1 MNFPIIMSLWLM
13 RQGLD
18 DDTDT
23 DMTNASALE
32 SAAFA
37 LYCIVAAATLCVA
50 SACAWDLLSDFY
62 FFLNDSMALLA
73 AYIIF
78 LFVSVIG
85 SIGFGV
91 CAVCELV
98 HLYRVQTP
106 ERKVIVQRAL
116 FLLSAIAALVC
127 ITASNSKE
135 SNKTEPNTLTFQAG
149 APIIISSEGV
159 YSVIECSDGEIVIS
173 KVAD

>member
-37 LYCIVAAATLCVA
+37 LCCIVAAAILCVA

-62 FFLNDSMALLA
+62 F
-73 AYIIF
+73 F

-116 FLLSAIAALVC
+116 FLLSATAALVC

-135 SNKTEPNTLTFQAG
+135 SNKTEPDTLTFQAG
-149 APIIISSEGV
+149 APIIISSEGA

>member
-1 MNFPIIMSLWLM
+1 MNFPIIMFLRPM

-37 LYCIVAAATLCVA
+37 LCCIVAAAILCVA
-50 SACAWDLLSDFY
+50 SACAWDLLSDFH

-116 FLLSAIAALVC
+116 FLLSATAALVC

-135 SNKTEPNTLTFQAG
+135 SNKTEPDTLTFQ
-149 APIIISSEGV
+149 
-159 YSVIECSDGEIVIS
+159 
-173 KVAD
+173 

>member
-1 MNFPIIMSLWLM
+1 MNFPIIMFLRPM
-13 RQGLD
+13 RQGLA
-18 DDTDT
+18 DDTDK
-23 DMTNASALE
+23 DMMNASALE
-32 SAAFA
+32 SAVFA
-37 LYCIVAAATLCVA
+37 LCCIVTAAILCVA
-50 SACAWDLLSDFY
+50 SAFVLLSDLH
-62 FFLNDSMALLA
+62 FFLNDSMVLLA

-78 LFVSVIG
+78 LLASVIG

-91 CAVCELV
+91 VAVCELV

-127 ITASNSKE
+127 ITASDSKE
-135 SNKTEPNTLTFQAG
+135 SNKTEPDTLTFQAG
-149 APIIISSEGV
+149 APIIISSEGA
-159 YSVIECSDGEIVIS
+159 YSVIECSDGEIIIR

>member
-37 LYCIVAAATLCVA
+37 LCCIVAAAILCVA

-78 LFVSVIG
+78 LFVSVTSVAAWDTDG
-85 SIGFGV
+85 TSLMCRPMTG
-91 CAVCELV
+91 
-98 HLYRVQTP
+98 P
-106 ERKVIVQRAL
+106 RA
-116 FLLSAIAALVC
+116 S
-127 ITASNSKE
+127 TASHLREHRRVGSTSTIFKE
-135 SNKTEPNTLTFQAG
+135 GFKKWQITEFVFGCPHLW
-149 APIIISSEGV
+149 
-159 YSVIECSDGEIVIS
+159 YS
-173 KVAD
+173 

>member
-1 MNFPIIMSLWLM
+1 MNFPIIMFLRPM
-13 RQGLD
+13 RQGLA

-23 DMTNASALE
+23 DMMNASALE
-32 SAAFA
+32 SAVFA
-37 LYCIVAAATLCVA
+37 LCCIVTAAILCVV
-50 SACAWDLLSDFY
+50 SAFAWDLLSAFH

-106 ERKVIVQRAL
+106 ERKVIVQRVL
-116 FLLSAIAALVC
+116 FLLAAVAALIC
-127 ITASNSKE
+127 ITVCGSKE
-135 SNKTEPNTLTFQAG
+135 SNKTEPDTLTFQAG
-149 APIIISSEGV
+149 APIIISSEGA
-159 YSVIECSDGEIVIS
+159 YSVIECSDGEIIIR

>member
-1 MNFPIIMSLWLM
+1 M

-37 LYCIVAAATLCVA
+37 LCCIVAAAILCVV
-50 SACAWDLLSDFY
+50 SAFAWDLLSAFH

-98 HLYRVQTP
+98 HLYQVQTP
-106 ERKVIVQRAL
+106 ERKVIVQRVL
-116 FLLSAIAALVC
+116 FLLAAVAALITVC
-127 ITASNSKE
+127 GSKE
-135 SNKTEPNTLTFQAG
+135 SNKTEPDTLTFQAG
-149 APIIISSEGV
+149 APIIISSEGA
-159 YSVIECSDGEIVIS
+159 YSVIECSDGEIIIR

>member
-37 LYCIVAAATLCVA
+37 LCCIVAAAILCVA

-85 SIGFGV
+85 
-91 CAVCELV
+91 
-98 HLYRVQTP
+98 
-106 ERKVIVQRAL
+106 RAL
-116 FLLSAIAALVC
+116 ASAFARFVNSC
-127 ITASNSKE
+127 ISTKC
-135 SNKTEPNTLTFQAG
+135 KPLRG
-149 APIIISSEGV
+149 R
-159 YSVIECSDGEIVIS
+159 
-173 KVAD
+173 

>member
-1 MNFPIIMSLWLM
+1 MNFPIIMFLRPM

-37 LYCIVAAATLCVA
+37 LCCIVAAAILCVV
-50 SACAWDLLSDFY
+50 SAFAWDLLSDFH

-78 LFVSVIG
+78 LFVSVL
-85 SIGFGV
+85 
-91 CAVCELV
+91 E
-98 HLYRVQTP
+98 
-106 ERKVIVQRAL
+106 AL
-116 FLLSAIAALVC
+116 ASAFARFVNSC
-127 ITASNSKE
+127 IS
-135 SNKTEPNTLTFQAG
+135 TECKPLRG
-149 APIIISSEGV
+149 R
-159 YSVIECSDGEIVIS
+159 
-173 KVAD
+173 

>member
-18 DDTDT
+18 DDADT

-37 LYCIVAAATLCVA
+37 LCCIVAATILCVA
-50 SACAWDLLSDFY
+50 SAFAWVLLSDLH
-62 FFLNDSMALLA
+62 FFLNDSMVLLA

-78 LFVSVIG
+78 LLASVIG

-91 CAVCELV
+91 VAVCELV
-98 HLYRVQTP
+98 YLYRVQTP
-106 ERKVIVQRAL
+106 ERKVIVQRVL
-116 FLLSAIAALVC
+116 FLLAAVAALIC
-127 ITASNSKE
+127 IQFMAAKNQIKRNQTLSRFRQERQLLFRVREPIPSL
-135 SNKTEPNTLTFQAG
+135 SVQTEKL
-149 APIIISSEGV
+149 S
-159 YSVIECSDGEIVIS
+159 
-173 KVAD
+173 

>member
-37 LYCIVAAATLCVA
+37 LCCIVAAAILCVA

-116 FLLSAIAALVC
+116 FLLSAIAHSFALQFL
-127 ITASNSKE
+127 TAKNQTKRNQTLSRFRQERQLLFRVRE
-135 SNKTEPNTLTFQAG
+135 SIPSLSAQTEKL
-149 APIIISSEGV
+149 S
-159 YSVIECSDGEIVIS
+159 
-173 KVAD
+173 

>member
-37 LYCIVAAATLCVA
+37 LCCIVAAAILCVA

-116 FLLSAIAALVC
+116 FLLSATAALFALQLL
-127 ITASNSKE
+127 TAKNQTKRNQTLSRFRQERQLLFRVREPIPSL
-135 SNKTEPNTLTFQAG
+135 SAQTEKL
-149 APIIISSEGV
+149 S
-159 YSVIECSDGEIVIS
+159 
-173 KVAD
+173 

>member
-1 MNFPIIMSLWLM
+1 MNFPIIMSLRPM
-13 RQGLD
+13 RQGLA

-23 DMTNASALE
+23 DMMNASALE
-32 SAAFA
+32 SAVFA
-37 LYCIVAAATLCVA
+37 LCCIVTAAILCVV
-50 SACAWDLLSDFY
+50 SAFAWDLLSDFH

-78 LFVSVIG
+78 LFVSVVG

-91 CAVCELV
+91 VAVCELV
-98 HLYRVQTP
+98 YLYRVQTP

-116 FLLSAIAALVC
+116 FLLSATAALVC

-135 SNKTEPNTLTFQAG
+135 SNKTEPDTLTFQAG
-149 APIIISSEGV
+149 APIIISSEGA
-159 YSVIECSDGEIVIS
+159 YSVIECSDGEIIIR

>member
-13 RQGLD
+13 RQGFD

-37 LYCIVAAATLCVA
+37 LCCIVAAAILCVV
-50 SACAWDLLSDFY
+50 SAFAWDLLSDFH

-116 FLLSAIAALVC
+116 FLLSATAALVC

-135 SNKTEPNTLTFQAG
+135 S
-149 APIIISSEGV
+149 IIISSEGA

>member
-1 MNFPIIMSLWLM
+1 MNFPIIMFLQPM
-13 RQGLD
+13 RQGLA
-18 DDTDT
+18 DDTDK
-23 DMTNASALE
+23 DMMNASALE

-37 LYCIVAAATLCVA
+37 WV
-50 SACAWDLLSDFY
+50 LLSDLH
-62 FFLNDSMALLA
+62 FFLNDSMVLLA

-78 LFVSVIG
+78 LLASVIG

-91 CAVCELV
+91 VAVCELV

-127 ITASNSKE
+127 ITASDSKE
-135 SNKTEPNTLTFQAG
+135 SNKTEPDTLTFQAG
-149 APIIISSEGV
+149 APIIISSEGA
-159 YSVIECSDGEIVIS
+159 YSVIECSDGEIIIR
-173 KVAD
+173 KVPD

>member
-1 MNFPIIMSLWLM
+1 MSLWLM

-37 LYCIVAAATLCVA
+37 LCCIVAAAILCVA

-78 LFVSVIG
+78 LFVWYKI
-85 SIGFGV
+85 SIV
-91 CAVCELV
+91 
-98 HLYRVQTP
+98 P
-106 ERKVIVQRAL
+106 EADMKPRRLCL
-116 FLLSAIAALVC
+116 FLL
-127 ITASNSKE
+127 
-135 SNKTEPNTLTFQAG
+135 
-149 APIIISSEGV
+149 
-159 YSVIECSDGEIVIS
+159 
-173 KVAD
+173 

>member
-1 MNFPIIMSLWLM
+1 MNFPIIMFLQPM
-13 RQGLD
+13 RQGLA
-18 DDTDT
+18 DDTDK
-23 DMTNASALE
+23 DMMNASALE

-37 LYCIVAAATLCVA
+37 LCCIVAATILCVA
-50 SACAWDLLSDFY
+50 SAFAWDLLSDFH

-78 LFVSVIG
+78 LFVSVVG

-91 CAVCELV
+91 VAVCELV
-98 HLYRVQTP
+98 YLYRVQTP
-106 ERKVIVQRAL
+106 ERKVIVQRVL
-116 FLLSAIAALVC
+116 FLLAAVAALIC
-127 ITASNSKE
+127 ITVYGSKE
-135 SNKTEPNTLTFQAG
+135 SNKTEPDTLTFQAG
-149 APIIISSEGV
+149 APIIISNEGA

>member
-1 MNFPIIMSLWLM
+1 MNFPIIMFLQPM
-13 RQGLD
+13 RQGLA
-18 DDTDT
+18 DDTDK
-23 DMTNASALE
+23 DMMNASALE
-32 SAAFA
+32 SAVFA
-37 LYCIVAAATLCVA
+37 LCCIVTAAILCVA
-50 SACAWDLLSDFY
+50 SAFAWDLLSAFH

-98 HLYRVQTP
+98 HLYQVQTP
-106 ERKVIVQRAL
+106 ERKVIVQRVL
-116 FLLSAIAALVC
+116 FLLAAVAALIC
-127 ITASNSKE
+127 ITVCGSKE
-135 SNKTEPNTLTFQAG
+135 SNKTEPDTLTFQAG
-149 APIIISSEGV
+149 APIIISSEGA
-159 YSVIECSDGEIVIS
+159 YSVIECSDGEIIIR

>member
-1 MNFPIIMSLWLM
+1 M
-13 RQGLD
+13 RQGLA
-18 DDTDT
+18 DDTDK
-23 DMTNASALE
+23 DMMNASALE
-32 SAAFA
+32 SAVFA
-37 LYCIVAAATLCVA
+37 LCCIVTAAILCVA
-50 SACAWDLLSDFY
+50 SAFAWVLLSDLH

-116 FLLSAIAALVC
+116 FLLAAVATLIC
-127 ITASNSKE
+127 ITVYGSKE
-135 SNKTEPNTLTFQAG
+135 SNKTEPDTLTFQAG
-149 APIIISSEGV
+149 APIIISSEGA
-159 YSVIECSDGEIVIS
+159 YSAIECSDGEIVIS

>member
-32 SAAFA
+32 SATFA
-37 LYCIVAAATLCVA
+37 LCCIVAAA
-50 SACAWDLLSDFY
+50 AWDLLSDFY

-135 SNKTEPNTLTFQAG
+135 SNKTEPDTLTFQAG